1 MWGTWAVLSRS
12 CMQVLTTTPPP
23 LPHRYVG
30 VLSRYVEE
38 YVADSTFSN
47 AWCVS
52 ARWTL
57 APGGVYSILAVM
69 AEGTNHEVRPYDAS
83 DDHS

>member
-1 MWGTWAVLSRS
+1 
-12 CMQVLTTTPPP
+12 MQVLTTTPPP
-23 LPHRYVG
+23 LPHR
-30 VLSRYVEE
+30 
-38 YVADSTFSN
+38 
-47 AWCVS
+47 CVS

>member
-1 MWGTWAVLSRS
+1 
-12 CMQVLTTTPPP
+12 MQVLTTTSPP

-30 VLSRYVEE
+30 VLSPDVEE
-38 YVADSTFSN
+38 YVAHSVLTN

-57 APGGVYSILAVM
+57 APGGVYSIIAVM
-69 AEGTNHEVRPYDAS
+69 DEGTDHEVRPLRRLR
-83 DDHS
+83 

>member
-1 MWGTWAVLSRS
+1 
-12 CMQVLTTTPPP
+12 MQVLTTTPHP

-38 YVADSTFSN
+38 YVAHSVVTN

-57 APGGVYSILAVM
+57 APGGVYSIIAVM
-69 AEGTNHEVRPYDAS
+69 AEGTDREVRPLKRLR
-83 DDHS
+83 

>member
-1 MWGTWAVLSRS
+1 
-12 CMQVLTTTPPP
+12 MQVLTTTLPP

-30 VLSRYVEE
+30 VLSPDVEE
-38 YVADSTFSN
+38 YVAHSVLN

-57 APGGVYSILAVM
+57 APGGVYSIIAVM
-69 AEGTNHEVRPYDAS
+69 DEGTDHEVRPLRRLR
-83 DDHS
+83 

>member
-1 MWGTWAVLSRS
+1 
-12 CMQVLTTTPPP
+12 MQVLTTTPRP

-30 VLSRYVEE
+30 VLSRDVEE
-38 YVADSTFSN
+38 YVADSVVTN